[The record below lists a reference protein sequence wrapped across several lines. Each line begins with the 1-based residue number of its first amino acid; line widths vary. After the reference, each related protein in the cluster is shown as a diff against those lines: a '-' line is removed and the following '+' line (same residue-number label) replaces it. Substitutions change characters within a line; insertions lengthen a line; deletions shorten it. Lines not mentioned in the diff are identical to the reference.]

1 MVIFYSTAEQKVTV
15 CRKIFFFFLQNQYSY
30 RAIELLLSHL
40 DKHKNSEAEMRA
52 SVVEMISASVSIAT
66 GGSIGKLSWVIL
78 IPLGPSVG

>member
-1 MVIFYSTAEQKVTV
+1 MLIF
-15 CRKIFFFFLQNQYSY
+15 QNQYSY

-66 GGSIGKLSWVIL
+66 GGSIGKISLLSSLMMCNIIAMINKLKIL
-78 IPLGPSVG
+78 I